1 MESAEEWIIKM
12 WYIYTMK
19 HYSLFSSKKTGI
31 MKFTGKWV
39 GLETII
45 VGEVT
50 QTQKDK
56 TTCFLSVLDV
66 FFIWSRMFSYGFSF
80 FIKSF
85 VLVIL
90 SIPSSTLSPI
100 PKHI

>member
-12 WYIYTMK
+12 WCIYTME
-19 HYSLFSSKKTGI
+19 HYSLFSSKKKKI

-45 VGEVT
+45 VGEVN

-56 TTCFLSVLDV
+56 TTCFLSVVDV
-66 FFIWSRMFSYGFSF
+66 FFI
-80 FIKSF
+80 
-85 VLVIL
+85 
-90 SIPSSTLSPI
+90 
-100 PKHI
+100 